1 MINHKEKIT
10 QVIFRVIDEM
20 NQQLAENLRIEKSTA
35 TALLGKSAVLDSLG
49 LVNLIVAVEEEIE
62 EQFGVNIT
70 LADERA
76 ISQKKSPF
84 KTIGTLVEYITML
97 LKDHGNN

>member
-35 TALLGKSAVLDSLG
+35 TALLGKSAGLDSLG

-97 LKDHGNN
+97 LKDHGNI

>member
-20 NQQLAENLRIEKSTA
+20 NQQLAENQRIEKSTA

>member
-1 MINHKEKIT
+1 MIIHKEKIT
-10 QVIFRVIDEM
+10 QVIFRTIDEI
-20 NQQLAENLRIEKSTA
+20 NHQLAENHRIEKSTA

-49 LVNLIVAVEEEIE
+49 LVNLIVTVEEEIE

-76 ISQKKSPF
+76 ISQERSPF
-84 KTIGTLVEYITML
+84 RTIGTLVEYIYML
-97 LKDHGNN
+97 LKERGDN

>member
-10 QVIFRVIDEM
+10 QVIFRVIDEI
-20 NQQLAENLRIEKSTA
+20 NRELAENQRIGKSMA

-49 LVNLIVAVEEEIE
+49 LVNLIVMVEEEIE

-76 ISQKKSPF
+76 ISQERSPF
-84 KTIGTLVEYITML
+84 RTIGTLVEYTNML
-97 LKDHGNN
+97 LKEHGDI